1 MNTKNFRL
9 YTLLIAA
16 FTITGAFFL
25 FSPFKS
31 NYRSGVY
38 EIGQISEKTIIA
50 PFTFSVYKSK
60 NELEEER
67 EKIRESLNIIYKI
80 DDDVNY
86 NIINNLNYL
95 FNQILELN
103 TAGVNAADMKSR
115 LQKIGFRLSEDA
127 VRYLKDDE
135 TRRKM
140 YNFLLEETRKILEI
154 GIYSDSYPEEEIY
167 LNRDGN
173 VKQYKLRQLYSL
185 QEAIEKVVDKGVR
198 SFRHIDQILTLILIH
213 NISEDVEANQ
223 LAEEE
228 ALRNISTVSGR
239 VLKDEQIISKNQRI
253 DEEQYRKL
261 IALREAQASK
271 KQVTNKPQR
280 IFTLLG
286 IFCYVFL
293 LLSIFSE
300 LFKKYFNSLYI
311 DRTRWL
317 LVQIILTFSLVA
329 TIIFHIFF
337 DSAVITIPFIF
348 SPILV
353 SIIISPLLGLTF
365 SFIHLLTA
373 IPFIGWNCSSVYPM
387 FVAVM
392 VTILL
397 KNSSRSRYSFANEF
411 LKVIFLFIALQILM
425 ALINFSGM
433 KATLDY
439 ILYGVVSILISLFAI
454 YVLVPHLEK
463 KLLIA
468 SRQAL
473 LDLLDLNNPLMRQM
487 AEYAPGTYSHSL
499 IVGNLAES
507 AADAIKAD
515 SLLARIG
522 SYYHDIG
529 KIDEAGIFI
538 ENNSQASQIHD
549 KLDPEESAVRI
560 REHVT
565 RGIAKAKR
573 DMLPQA
579 VIDIVAQHHGTAD
592 IKYFLDKAE
601 KSDKPFNADKFRY
614 FGPKPRSKEAALV
627 MIADIVE
634 STAKSMKD
642 HTESLLSDMIDQTII
657 RLIREKQLSEAPITL
672 RDLEVAKS
680 YMLPILKGVYNKR
693 IEYPGQEI

>member
-9 YTLLIAA
+9 YALLAAA
-16 FTITGAFFL
+16 FAVTGIYYL
-25 FSPFKS
+25 ISPFSS

-38 EIGQISEKTIIA
+38 EIGQISDKTIIA

-60 NELEEER
+60 EEI
-67 EKIRESLNIIYKI
+67 EKESETIRESLNIIYKI

-86 NIINNLNYL
+86 NIIDNLNYL

-103 TAGVNAADMKSR
+103 TENLSISEIKSK
-115 LQKIGFRLSEDA
+115 LQKIGFRLTEDA
-127 VRYLKDDE
+127 LIYLKNDE

-154 GIYSDSYPEEEIY
+154 GIYSDSYPEEDIY
-167 LNRDGN
+167 LNRDSN

-185 QEAIEKVVDKGVR
+185 QEAIEKVSDKGSG
-198 SFRHIDQILTLILIH
+198 SFKYINQVLTLILIP
-213 NISEDVEANQ
+213 NISEDAEANQ
-223 LAEEE
+223 MSEEE

-261 IALREAQASK
+261 IALQEAQAAK
-271 KQVTNKPQR
+271 QQVTNKPQR
-280 IFTLLG
+280 VLTLFG
-286 IFCYVFL
+286 TFCYVFL
-293 LLSIFSE
+293 LLSVFSE
-300 LFKKYFNSLYI
+300 IFKKFFNSLYV
-311 DRTRWL
+311 DKSRWL
-317 LVQIILTFSLVA
+317 LVQGVLAFSLILV
-329 TIIFHIFF
+329 IVFHTFF
-337 DSAVITIPFIF
+337 DSAIITIPFIF
-348 SPILV
+348 SPIL
-353 SIIISPLLGLTF
+353 ISTILNPLLGLTF
-365 SFIHLLTA
+365 AFVHLLIA
-373 IPFIGWNCSSVYPM
+373 IPFIDWNCSAVYPM
-387 FVAVM
+387 FVSVM
-392 VTILL
+392 ITILL
-397 KNSSRSRYSFANEF
+397 KNSTRGRHSNANEF
-411 LKVIFLFIALQILM
+411 LKVIFFFICLQIM
-425 ALINFSGM
+425 MGLIKFSGM
-433 KATLDY
+433 KATLDA
-439 ILYGVVSILISLFAI
+439 ILYGVVSILVSLFSI
-454 YVLVPHLEK
+454 YLLVPKLEK

-507 AADAIKAD
+507 AADAINAD

-538 ENNSQASQIHD
+538 ENNSQATQIHD
-549 KLDPEESAVRI
+549 KLTPEESAVRI

-592 IKYFLDKAE
+592 IKYFLDKAQ
-601 KSDKPFNADKFRY
+601 KSGEPFNESKFRY

-634 STAKSMKD
+634 STAKSMKN
-642 HTESLLSDMIDQTII
+642 HTEALLGEMIDLTII
-657 RLIREKQLSEAPITL
+657 RLIKEKQLSESPITL
-672 RDLEVAKS
+672 RELETAKG

-693 IEYPGQEI
+693 IEYPGQEV

>member
-9 YTLLIAA
+9 YALLISA
-16 FTITGAFFL
+16 FTITGTFFL
-25 FSPFKS
+25 FSPFKGS
-31 NYRSGVY
+31 YRSGVY

-60 NELEEER
+60 EEIEEER
-67 EKIRESLNIIYKI
+67 DRVRESLNIVYKI

-103 TAGVNAADMKSR
+103 ASGENTAGMKSK
-115 LQKIGFRLSEDA
+115 LQKIGFRLTDDA
-127 VRYLKDDE
+127 VEYLRDDE

-154 GIYSDSYPEEEIY
+154 GIYSDSYSEEEIY
-167 LNRDGN
+167 LNRDSN
-173 VKQYKLRQLYSL
+173 IKQYQLRQLYSL
-185 QEAIEKVVDKGVR
+185 QEAIEKVSEKGSR
-198 SFRHIDQILTLILIH
+198 SFKHIDQVLTLILIH

-223 LAEEE
+223 LEEEE

-261 IALREAQASK
+261 VALRDAQAAK
-271 KQVTNKPQR
+271 KQTNNKPNR
-280 IFTLLG
+280 VFALLG

-293 LLSIFSE
+293 LLAVFSE

-311 DRTRWL
+311 DKARWL
-317 LVQIILTFSLVA
+317 LVQVVLTISLAA

-337 DSAVITIPFIF
+337 NSAVITIPFVF

-353 SIIISPLLGLTF
+353 SIILTPLLGLTF
-365 SFIHLLTA
+365 SFIHLLIS

-392 VTILL
+392 VTILM
-397 KNSSRSRYSFANEF
+397 KNSTRGRYSFANEF
-411 LKVIFLFIALQILM
+411 LKIIFLFICLQIFM

-433 KATLDY
+433 KATLDS
-439 ILYGVVSILISLFAI
+439 ILYGIVSILISLFVI
-454 YVLVPHLEK
+454 YLLVPHLEK

-538 ENNSQASQIHD
+538 ENNSQASQIHE
-549 KLDPEESAVRI
+549 KLEPEESAVRI

-601 KSDKPFNADKFRY
+601 KSGKSFNADKFRY

-642 HTESLLSDMIDQTII
+642 HTEALLSEMIDQTII
-657 RLIREKQLSEAPITL
+657 RLIKEKQLSEAPITL

-693 IEYPGQEI
+693 IEYPGQEL